1 MRQQGVALIS
11 VLLVVVIA
19 TVLSVSMIRHQN
31 LTIHKARNVYDQAQ
45 AAQYA
50 LGGEELARQILWQD
64 FKDAP
69 EVDHLQED
77 WADKELFFEF
87 EDGDVSVEI
96 NDLQGRFNINSL
108 ALAGDAGRN
117 AQLRFSQ
124 LLQLVGSDSMY
135 LDRAIDWIDDDIS
148 TRPLGAEDYDYLG
161 LELPYRSG
169 GHAYID
175 LTELRLLLDMD
186 ADTFEQLQPYLS
198 ALPEAA
204 TPINVNTADAG
215 VLQSVSRQ
223 LTSEASS
230 ELINEREAQQGYESV
245 TEFLKSSYVAG
256 LGVKETGLSVQ
267 SSFFEVR
274 VRSRYLERYGYLTSI
289 IQRNFDGTLSVIFRN
304 LSRKVFPNVALEENQ
319 V

>member
-1 MRQQGVALIS
+1 MNQQGVALIS

-31 LTIHKARNVYDQAQ
+31 LIIHKARNIYDHAQ

-69 EVDHLQED
+69 EVDHLQEE
-77 WADKELFFEF
+77 WADQALFFEF

-96 NDLQGRFNINSL
+96 NDMQGRFNIN
-108 ALAGDAGRN
+108 ALVLSGDAGRN

-124 LLQLVGSDSMY
+124 LLQLVGTDAMY
-135 LDRAIDWIDDDIS
+135 MDRAIDWMDDDIS

-161 LELPYRSG
+161 LEVPYRSG
-169 GHAYID
+169 GQAYMD

-186 ADTFEQLQPYLS
+186 ADTFEQLEPYLS
-198 ALPEAA
+198 ALPEPT

-215 VLQSVSRQ
+215 VLQSVSPK
-223 LTSEASS
+223 LTSEASI
-230 ELINEREAQQGYESV
+230 ELISEREAQQGYQTV
-245 TEFLKSSYVAG
+245 TEFLQSPFVAG
-256 LGVKETGLSVQ
+256 LGIQEAGLSVQ
-267 SSFFEVR
+267 SNFFEIR
-274 VRSRYLERYGYLTSI
+274 VRARYLERYGYLTSVV
-289 IQRNFDGTLSVIFRN
+289 QRNFDGTMSVIFRN
-304 LSRKVFPNVALEENQ
+304 LSRKVYPNVVTEEQ
-319 V
+319 QG